1 MIFSII
7 MVSIIFT
14 AAIGYANTLSVT
26 VNPIGAKDDT
36 IPALNSIEIGNIQW
50 KKAGANYNKVLVE
63 IRNTDTITHT
73 YEICVI
79 FPNGASLSDTAG
91 TSADCNTSASTGT
104 GQLKTT
110 TVTVSNPL
118 PGHDGTTY
126 MVIEEVT

>member
-1 MIFSII
+1 

-14 AAIGYANTLSVT
+14 ATIGYANTLSIT

-36 IPALNSIEIGNIQW
+36 IPALNSIEIGQIQW

-79 FPNGASLSDTAG
+79 L
-91 TSADCNTSASTGT
+91 CN
-104 GQLKTT
+104 LF
-110 TVTVSNPL
+110 
-118 PGHDGTTY
+118 
-126 MVIEEVT
+126 IEVTNGKEIKTKKEKERS